1 MLPSKRGVRKGAA
14 FVFRWLVALDIVVT
28 ATVLATS
35 NNPPKPNTAVV
46 CSPPWGVHDVADV
59 AFEPHRGHV
68 IRSGVSDVARA
79 NPLVA
84 AAAIMEAGE
93 RGLAD
98 VLSFEFEPAPHAL
111 SSVPTFLDTLL
122 FRAGPGVSGV
132 SGVEVDVAQIRVR
145 MGSFKLDIP
154 RSSVRSA
161 HRSRVPVG
169 GTVGV
174 HGSRGRWLVNGSADG
189 LAEIMIEPPCH
200 LSPGIDNLFG
210 IGGSTVDSLTVS
222 LDDPD
227 GFIAALEGDG
237 RNSP

>member
-1 MLPSKRGVRKGAA
+1 MSHDKISAAARKRMAETGEPYA
-14 FVFRWLVALDIVVT
+14 T
-28 ATVLATS
+28 ARRA
-35 NNPPKPNTAVV
+35 
-46 CSPPWGVHDVADV
+46 
-59 AFEPHRGHV
+59 V
-68 IRSGVSDVARA
+68 IREHQAADKQSAPSGAQWF
-79 NPLVA
+79 
-84 AAAIMEAGE
+84 AISYSEAWGG
-93 RGLAD
+93 R
-98 VLSFEFEPAPHAL
+98 LSA
-111 SSVPTFLDTLL
+111 FLDTLL

-132 SGVEVDVAQIRVR
+132 EVDSGQIGVR

-161 HRSRVPVG
+161 RRSQVPVG

-189 LAEIMIEPPCH
+189 LVEITIEPPCH

-210 IGGSTVDSLTVS
+210 MGGSRVDSLTVS

-237 RNSP
+237 RSSP